1 MKDFAP
7 QTLFAIAQET
17 FGAWLYVGLL
27 ALAAIVALYAFL
39 LVARAPFRGAP
50 RTAAAVVGVLAALA
64 GVALAPWTTDAA
76 HAHLV
81 AGIDIVAMA
90 LIAVGGFFAGF
101 LVAWPVLA
109 ALFGL
114 PGERRAAPTAP
125 SASSASSTRGAR

>member
-27 ALAAIVALYAFL
+27 ALAAVVALYAFL
-39 LVARAPFRGAP
+39 VVARAGFRGAP
-50 RTAAAVVGVLAALA
+50 RTGAAGVGILAALA
-64 GVALAPWTTDAA
+64 AVTLAPWMTDAA

-81 AGIDIVAMA
+81 AGIDLVAMA
-90 LIAVGGFFAGF
+90 LIAVGGFLAGF
-101 LVAWPVLA
+101 FVAWPVLS

-114 PGERRAAPTAP
+114 PGEPRVSLTAPRAP
-125 SASSASSTRGAR
+125 SARRAP